1 MTTGLYVVGALGEV
15 GTTLASGLCALRQRL
30 TPTTGMVTES
40 GALADAGLL
49 SLDDLVLGGVDL
61 RDGDWVTQAGAIVEQ
76 GGAIPWQVFRGIEE
90 SLVELGAPDRV
101 EPAPSGPQSRRLEH
115 FRGLIDAFRMRHS
128 LDRVVVLDL
137 ATTQAPVPREPWTED
152 PSALE
157 RRLNTREPVADSLL
171 WCLAS
176 AEEGCA
182 HVGFTPSPGFDL
194 PALKPW
200 GDRIP
205 HAGKDGKTG
214 ETLVKSVLA
223 PMFRDR
229 NLRVLGWEG
238 LNLLGNADGDS
249 LRDPQRAAGKLANK
263 DAVLHR
269 ILGDTTQG
277 RTRIDY
283 SPSLGDWKTAWDHIH
298 FEGFLGVK
306 MQMQF
311 CWQGCDSALAAPLC
325 LDLARLMDRALLK
338 GDKGPQ
344 SHLAVFFK
352 NPLGTEEV
360 SFAVQ
365 MEKLVAQVGTART

>member
-15 GTTLASGLCALRQRL
+15 GTTLASGLCALSSGQ
-30 TPTTGMVTES
+30 TSTTGLVTAA
-40 GALADAGLL
+40 GPLASAGLVG
-49 SLDDLVLGGVDL
+49 LDELVLGGVDV
-61 RDGDWVTQAGAIVEQ
+61 REGDWVSEAGAIVGR

-90 SLVELGAPDRV
+90 RLVDLGAPDRV
-101 EPAPSGPQSRRLEH
+101 EASTPGPLSRRLEL
-115 FRGLIDAFRMRHS
+115 FRSLLKSFQDRQG
-128 LDRVVVLDL
+128 LDRVVVIDL
-137 ATTQAPVPREPWTED
+137 ATTQAPAPREPWTED

-157 RRLNTREPVADSLL
+157 RRLNTREPVTDSLL
-171 WCLAS
+171 WCLA
-176 AEEGCA
+176 AADQGCA

-200 GDRIP
+200 GEKIP

-223 PMFRDR
+223 PMFLGR
-229 NLRVLGWEG
+229 NLKVLGWEG
-238 LNLLGNADGDS
+238 LNLLGNADGEA
-249 LRDPQRAAGKLANK
+249 LRDTARAAGKLANK

-269 ILGDTTQG
+269 ILGDGVPG

-298 FEGFLGVK
+298 FEGFLGVR

-325 LDLARLMDRALLK
+325 LDLARLMDRALER

-352 NPLGTEEV
+352 NPLGTDQVAFSE
-360 SFAVQ
+360 Q
-365 MEKLVAQVGTART
+365 MDMLIAQVGNASK